1 MDAPTPSPCSSAT
14 VPRLQPAA
22 DAVMNLANPLQRTG
36 AWLLDWVIATIVFTP
51 FNPLL
56 YDSSPSPG
64 LFYALG
70 VPGLLFIFV
79 CFALF
84 DGGEK
89 GATPGKRIVG
99 IRVTDADGGGAI
111 GFKRGLVRRLGYGLG
126 GLVLYIGW
134 LWMLGDGR
142 RQAWHDKL
150 ANTVVVRTRG

>member
-1 MDAPTPSPCSSAT
+1 MS
-14 VPRLQPAA
+14 
-22 DAVMNLANPLQRTG
+22 LANPLQRIG
-36 AWLLDWVIATIVFTP
+36 AWLLDGVIATIVFTL

-56 YDSSPSPG
+56 YDSSPSPV
-64 LFYALG
+64 LFFALG
-70 VPGLLFIFV
+70 VPGLLLAFV
-79 CFALF
+79 CAALF

-111 GFKRGLVRRLGYGLG
+111 GYRRGFVRRLGYGLG
-126 GLVLYIGW
+126 GLVLYVGW
-134 LWMLGDGR
+134 LWMLGDER